1 MGADDDADCVEHV
14 WQLVGATIGGE
25 RHVGVVTEY
34 VCTRCAAVLAV
45 PPGGVHPA
53 TV

>member
-1 MGADDDADCVEHV
+1 MGADDDAGCVEHV
-14 WQLVGATIGGE
+14 WRLVGVTVGDGGA
-25 RHVGVVTEY
+25 VTEY
-34 VCTRCAAVLAV
+34 VCTRCEAPLLV